1 MKITCRTR
9 CVICSG
15 TITSLKLSS
24 AERCQATT
32 RCDTASSP
40 REGSHGW
47 RRLHEE
53 QDTYELR
60 RSAEEDGARY
70 LDENGYGYRP
80 GRKKMVY
87 EQGEKAA
94 PGGDVAEYCGT
105 GIDPKSL
112 GGVKMS

>member
-1 MKITCRTR
+1 MGGVDYTKSKTH
-9 CVICSG
+9 
-15 TITSLKLSS
+15 TSYADPPKRMVLG
-24 AERCQATT
+24 RF
-32 RCDTASSP
+32 
-40 REGSHGW
+40 
-47 RRLHEE
+47 
-53 QDTYELR
+53 
-60 RSAEEDGARY
+60 Y

-94 PGGDVAEYCGT
+94 PGGDVAEYCA